1 MIVISDIINGIKE
14 MGFNQLLLLT
24 GVFVI
29 IGFSV
34 RYYLL
39 YKKKQVK
46 HQITNMPLIKPNYNQ
61 IKTTI
66 PIKPLKPTSLLT
78 QTKIIIKDEPKIIV
92 TKPISI
98 TKIPEY
104 DAVQEIKK
112 PFDKTQD
119 FDNYTANQT
128 KPKEPLSGTIV
139 EPKVAEQEIKFVN
152 YDLGKPENKNSFPLL
167 RFPKRDTVV
176 RSYRSGNTKRRG
188 YKEESFQNSI
198 TRYFGKDFLVLGDA
212 RLNTGRDTRPYEPD
226 IAIVE
231 LYTSTNLRIDI
242 EIDEPYAGISRQP
255 THCKGDDTNRDNY
268 FIERGWIVV
277 RFTEH
282 QVHLFEGQCLKF
294 IAQLIKAII
303 PNYIIPAALVNHSDC
318 VIENQWDIVQGQ
330 KWEKDKFRENY

>member
-98 TKIPEY
+98 TKIP
-104 DAVQEIKK
+104 
-112 PFDKTQD
+112 
-119 FDNYTANQT
+119 
-128 KPKEPLSGTIV
+128 
-139 EPKVAEQEIKFVN
+139 
-152 YDLGKPENKNSFPLL
+152 
-167 RFPKRDTVV
+167 
-176 RSYRSGNTKRRG
+176 
-188 YKEESFQNSI
+188 
-198 TRYFGKDFLVLGDA
+198 
-212 RLNTGRDTRPYEPD
+212 
-226 IAIVE
+226 
-231 LYTSTNLRIDI
+231 
-242 EIDEPYAGISRQP
+242 
-255 THCKGDDTNRDNY
+255 
-268 FIERGWIVV
+268 
-277 RFTEH
+277 
-282 QVHLFEGQCLKF
+282 
-294 IAQLIKAII
+294 
-303 PNYIIPAALVNHSDC
+303 
-318 VIENQWDIVQGQ
+318 
-330 KWEKDKFRENY
+330 